1 MPKIAAKSTYTFAFL
16 AIWALI
22 VVCGLVFSY
31 SWVAVQRLTHWA
43 VDGPAALGYIF
54 HIALLG
60 MGGFVLTGLSL
71 TELVFRASKWWKA
84 ALAVAFCAG
93 LANLSNSLIY
103 FGERGWL
110 ILYRDLVSV
119 AISGILITVLIAG
132 LSQFLSNRGAGAL
145 KLVLVSGGTTI
156 LLVHVF
162 MFVSL
167 VVHCTSGDCL

>member
-22 VVCGLVFSY
+22 VVCGLILSY
-31 SWVAVQRLTHWA
+31 AWVVEQRSTHWA
-43 VDGPAALGYIF
+43 VEGPSALGYIF
-54 HIALLG
+54 NIALLG

-71 TELVFRASKWWKA
+71 TELILRVSEWWKA
-84 ALAVAFCAG
+84 AFAVAFCAG
-93 LANLSNSLIY
+93 LANLSKSLVY

-119 AISGILITVLIAG
+119 TISGVLITVLIAW
-132 LSQFLSNRGAGAL
+132 LSQFLSNRGAGTL
-145 KLVLVSGGTTI
+145 KLVLISGGATI
-156 LLVHVF
+156 LLVYVF
-162 MFVSL
+162 MLALL